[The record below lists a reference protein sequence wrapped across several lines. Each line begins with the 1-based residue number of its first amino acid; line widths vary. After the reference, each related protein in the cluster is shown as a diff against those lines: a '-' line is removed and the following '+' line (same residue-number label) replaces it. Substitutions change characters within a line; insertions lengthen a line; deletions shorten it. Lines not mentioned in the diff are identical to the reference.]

1 MKERE
6 LLIRSVVNLMLA
18 VFARSVTEGQLLGPE
33 VTVRWVACF
42 VCGVS
47 CRSRAIVDIQEIRAS
62 RLPSPSVLPRFS
74 GSQPA
79 PSGVSSKVREH

>member
-47 CRSRAIVDIQEIRAS
+47 CRSRYR
-62 RLPSPSVLPRFS
+62 RHP
-74 GSQPA
+74 GN
-79 PSGVSSKVREH
+79 SSFATAKP